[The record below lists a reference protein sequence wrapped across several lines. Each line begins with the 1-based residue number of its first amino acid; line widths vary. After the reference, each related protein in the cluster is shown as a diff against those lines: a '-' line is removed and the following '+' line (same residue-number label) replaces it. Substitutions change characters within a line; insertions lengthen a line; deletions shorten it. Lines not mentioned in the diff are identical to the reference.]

1 MAGGCPEDISP
12 RKRSFTADS
21 RYLSPS
27 PRANSLMEGILE
39 SILKVWPSLYLS
51 MLPGAALQEEESS
64 YEQYAELPQGCA
76 WDPLACLCMPYMQ
89 LL

>member
-1 MAGGCPEDISP
+1 
-12 RKRSFTADS
+12 
-21 RYLSPS
+21 
-27 PRANSLMEGILE
+27 MEGILE

-76 WDPLACLCMPYMQ
+76 WDPSACLCMPYMQ